1 MTAFALPQRTD
12 VLTFAAE
19 WLEPS
24 RVRITVHGDIDAYN
38 APQLAEYVFQ
48 RAANCKEMVLDM
60 SGVEF
65 FSTAGFARLRT
76 IEIRC
81 ARAGVHWTLIP
92 SRAVTRVLAICDPRD
107 TFPTAAA

>member
-1 MTAFALPQRTD
+1 MTAFTSPHRTD

-19 WLEPS
+19 WLQPS
-24 RVRITVHGDIDAYN
+24 QVRITVHGDIDASN
-38 APQLAEYVFQ
+38 AAQLAEYVFH
-48 RAANCKEMVLDM
+48 RAANCKEMILDM

-76 IEIRC
+76 IEIRS
-81 ARAGVHWTLIP
+81 ARAGVRWTLIP

-107 TFPTAAA
+107 TFPTELP